1 MGKKFC
7 LRHLYEGENDCPQC
21 ELAALRAALAEIK
34 ESFALTVSGECAPD
48 EKHCTCVPALRGE
61 INTLRATVEERDK
74 RILEL
79 ILDRDHWK
87 RTSDRRYAMRREF
100 EELLGVSNG
109 MTYTEDGFRTAL
121 DRMKELQDA
130 ESRLTISNDRLTEV
144 CREAGV
150 QRTRAEEAER
160 RVCRVREAMKEYGV
174 HKDHC
179 GYVYSGDPNE
189 AAERVQECTC
199 GFNAALATG
208 PCVHE
213 AELEALEWSLDDCLA
228 HYPADIFPEP
238 TEEDFAHVH
247 ARKGCSEVLHGSWAR
262 HLVKVIRDNAAR
274 KLAEGGGK

>member
-1 MGKKFC
+1 MK
-7 LRHLYEGENDCPQC
+7 REGIFGSVEIPDNPDQWSSSGPCPSC
-21 ELAALRAALAEIK
+21 ASKDARLAEYAAEIERLKK
-34 ESFALTVSGECAPD
+34 EKAEECEAILRLCADMKYIGGIVERGTGSPIPEDVTVAKG
-48 EKHCTCVPALRGE
+48 
-61 INTLRATVEERDK
+61 
-74 RILEL
+74 ILEYVKGL
-79 ILDRDHWK
+79 
-87 RTSDRRYAMRREF
+87 
-100 EELLGVSNG
+100 
-109 MTYTEDGFRTAL
+109 
-121 DRMKELQDA
+121 
-130 ESRLTISNDRLTEV
+130 ESRLSISETRLTEV

-160 RVCRVREAMKEYGV
+160 RVCRVREALAEFEGM
-174 HKDHC
+174 
-179 GYVYSGDPNE
+179 YVYDYIRGKLD
-189 AAERVQECTC
+189 
-199 GFNAALATG
+199 AALSATG